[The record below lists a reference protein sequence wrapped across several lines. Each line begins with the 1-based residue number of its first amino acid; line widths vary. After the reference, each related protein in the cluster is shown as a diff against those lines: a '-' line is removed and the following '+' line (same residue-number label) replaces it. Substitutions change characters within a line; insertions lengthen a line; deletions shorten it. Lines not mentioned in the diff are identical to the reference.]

1 MGRALTASQRETK
14 KRALLEFLDAAARNG
29 QVCPSLDQLGKLTR
43 TSGSTIAVMIE
54 ELRKAGLIQF
64 WFKTAAMLGQYRVV
78 KIVATGLKTAAP
90 ARRRSAPSGARYKL
104 DRLDQDARVDGEA
117 RDRVLYGGILEDVQF
132 LRHRGWII
140 TSEKGRYRVG
150 NQLVDAPAIV
160 AKAQRERRL
169 AGVPE

>member
-1 MGRALTASQRETK
+1 MGRALTASQRDAK

-29 QVCPSLDQLGKLTR
+29 QVCPTLDQLGKLTR

-54 ELRKAGLIQF
+54 ELRKAGKIRF
-64 WFKTAAMLGQYRVV
+64 WFKSAAMLGSCRMVQ
-78 KIVATGLKTAAP
+78 IVATGMTTAAP
-90 ARRRSAPSGARYKL
+90 VRRPSPPGRARFRL
-104 DRLDQDARVDGEA
+104 DRLDQDARVDGET
-117 RDRVLYGGILEDVQF
+117 RDRTLYGGILEDVQF
-132 LRHRGWII
+132 LRHRGWVI

-169 AGVPE
+169 AGVST